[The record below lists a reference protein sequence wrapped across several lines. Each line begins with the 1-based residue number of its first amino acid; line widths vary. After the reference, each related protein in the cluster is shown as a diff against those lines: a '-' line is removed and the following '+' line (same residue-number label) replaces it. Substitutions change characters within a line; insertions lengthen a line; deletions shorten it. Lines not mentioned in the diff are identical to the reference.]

1 MTPTRYRIQQNS
13 GEYCL
18 KGCDDGDLMDYTEHA
33 AIVERITHERDE
45 AERLADLR
53 LGYKVQRDR
62 KVKETVQH
70 GH

>member
-1 MTPTRYRIQQNS
+1 
-13 GEYCL
+13 
-18 KGCDDGDLMDYTEHA
+18 MDYTEHA